1 MTNVGMGYA
10 MAVDVWQFQPT
21 GGVGESS
28 LEQVRVYPNPVN
40 DVLNIVL
47 GTDAPISI
55 LSLDGRTIK
64 QFAVSGNTKLRVD
77 VSDLEAGIYL
87 VRVGEATFSKHH
99 VIQSEEQRSEGFGS

>member
-47 GTDAPISI
+47 GEVGTDAPISI

-87 VRVGEATFSKHH
+87 VRVGEATHKL
-99 VIQSEEQRSEGFGS
+99 VKR